1 MNTCM
6 FTGHR
11 PQSLPFKFNETDDRC
26 RELKKRL
33 AFLIRKKIEN
43 GITCFLSGM
52 AIGIDSFSAEI
63 VLSLK
68 KEFPNISLNAI
79 VPCANQSC
87 KWNNEQVSRYNSIL
101 NQCDKII
108 ILQNTYTADCMQKR
122 NRYMVDNSDCVI
134 AVWNGTNSGTG
145 NTVKYA
151 LSKKLP
157 VTVLHPSTYSVHN
170 I

>member
-1 MNTCM
+1 MNTRM

-33 AFLIRKKIEN
+33 AYFIRKKIEN

-68 KEFPNISLNAI
+68 KESPNISLNSI
-79 VPCANQSC
+79 IPCANQSC
-87 KWNNEQVSRYNSIL
+87 KWDNEQVSRYN
-101 NQCDKII
+101 
-108 ILQNTYTADCMQKR
+108 
-122 NRYMVDNSDCVI
+122 
-134 AVWNGTNSGTG
+134 
-145 NTVKYA
+145 
-151 LSKKLP
+151 
-157 VTVLHPSTYSVHN
+157 
-170 I
+170 